1 MKLWSQNQQDSL
13 CLFFTDFRGLLIRN
27 FLIFTPSHFPCTFKA
42 QERKVPSKKTSQGWT
57 CRRLLPE
64 LVRIFIRSPDPSQV
78 PSTGIP
84 DIGSL
89 AYSDSFRFFFIIIYK
104 QEKKRKTKKQ
114 INFLKI
120 KSFIWE
126 FPKIERNIILLIA
139 TGQDNL

>member
-1 MKLWSQNQQDSL
+1 MRKTHFQGGPAKPSGPN
-13 CLFFTDFRGLLIRN
+13 LFYI
-27 FLIFTPSHFPCTFKA
+27 PSHFPCTFKA
-42 QERKVPSKKTSQGWT
+42 QERKVPSKKTSQGGT

-64 LVRIFIRSPDPSQV
+64 LARVFIRFADPSQV

-89 AYSDSFRFFFIIIYK
+89 AHSDSFRFFFIIIYK